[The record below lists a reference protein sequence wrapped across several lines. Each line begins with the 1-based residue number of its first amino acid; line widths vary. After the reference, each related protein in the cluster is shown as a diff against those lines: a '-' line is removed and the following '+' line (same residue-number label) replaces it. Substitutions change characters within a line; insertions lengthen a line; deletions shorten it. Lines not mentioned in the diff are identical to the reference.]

1 MQDNYEI
8 DAVSRGDQ
16 GKGASRRLRREG
28 LVPGIIYGGGKDPA
42 MFATKHNELMHHL
55 ENEAF
60 YSHILNVKV
69 DGKAEQ
75 VVLKDL
81 QRHPSKPFITHLDLL
96 RVVMDEVIRMT
107 VPLHFDGEEGCPGA
121 KLGGTVLHG
130 MSDLEIECLP
140 SDLPEFIAIDVSN
153 MEIDDVIHLSEVVI
167 PKGVTLVGADQID
180 EDNDP
185 MVVTV
190 EVMRGSDADEEEE
203 EEEGAAEAPPAEGSP
218 ESRSGED

>member
-28 LVPGIIYGGGKDPA
+28 LVPGIIYGAGKDPV
-42 MFATKHNELMHHL
+42 MFATKHNKLIHHL

-60 YSHILNVKV
+60 YSHILSVKV

-81 QRHPSKPFITHLDLL
+81 QRHPSKPFVTHVDLL
-96 RVVMDEVIRMT
+96 RVLMNETIRMT
-107 VPLHFDGEEGCPGA
+107 VPLHFDGEEGCPGV

-130 MSDLEIECLP
+130 MTDLEIECLP
-140 SDLPEFIAIDVSN
+140 NDLPEFIAIDVSK
-153 MEIDDVIHLSEVVI
+153 MEIDDAIHLSEVVM
-167 PKGVTLVGADQID
+167 PKGVTLAGADQID

-185 MVVTV
+185 TV
-190 EVMRGSDADEEEE
+190 ITIEVMRGSEADED
-203 EEEGAAEAPPAEGSP
+203 EEEGAAEAPADGSP
-218 ESRSGED
+218 ESKSGED